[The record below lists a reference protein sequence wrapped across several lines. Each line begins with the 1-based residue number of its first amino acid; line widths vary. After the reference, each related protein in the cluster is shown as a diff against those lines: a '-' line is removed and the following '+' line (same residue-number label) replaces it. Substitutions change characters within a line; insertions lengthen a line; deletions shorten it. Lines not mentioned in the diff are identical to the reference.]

1 MKKTVSFVLALT
13 MLFCSFVLV
22 SCSSNSKEK
31 EFYELS
37 FMYGNRYYYENFK
50 DAYEKVVSTFD
61 MFVLCRMWR
70 TW

>member
-1 MKKTVSFVLALT
+1 MPLCVVKIWKSHRGRV
-13 MLFCSFVLV
+13 
-22 SCSSNSKEK
+22 
-31 EFYELS
+31 
-37 FMYGNRYYYENFK
+37 YYAGIIN